1 MIKIFSSK
9 KSNFLMILLLLSISC
24 TPDIF
29 SGNEFTGSKGLN
41 FYFDNNAP
49 PAYVYEESS
58 VPIRIFVEN
67 TGASNVVNGVYSL
80 GIEEQY
86 IKVDKKTDTVNLNG
100 KSFERPYGDQTQ
112 VIIEGKAKSVG
123 SQEGINS
130 VLSFSLCYPYETKA
144 NIITCIDSNPSS
156 KEKKVCTVMPQSF
169 NAGQAA
175 PIGVTSIV
183 PRMIIEKN
191 GVKPQYIIT
200 IKNLDK
206 GEIISS
212 DYVNYFCTGKS
223 IPTEQQN
230 VIEVEVS
237 LSDERL
243 VCNKNKLNL
252 RDGSDELFCELQRVI
267 PSVEGSYNS
276 PLTVKLSYGYAQT
289 ITKKIRIESKN

>member
-1 MIKIFSSK
+1 MSRIFSSK
-9 KSNFLMILLLLSISC
+9 KSVFLTILFLFVLSC
-24 TPDIF
+24 TSDIF
-29 SGNEFTGSKGLN
+29 SGSEFTGSKGLN

-49 PAYVYEESS
+49 PAYVYEESA

-86 IKVDKKTDTVNLNG
+86 IKVDKKTDTINLKG
-100 KSFERPYGDQTQ
+100 KSLERPYGDQTQ
-112 VIIEGKAKSVG
+112 IIVEGKAKSVG

-156 KEKKVCTVMPQSF
+156 KEKKVCTVNPQSF
-169 NAGQAA
+169 SAGQAA
-175 PIGVTSIV
+175 PIGVTNIV

-191 GVKPQYIIT
+191 GVRPQYIIT

-230 VIEVEVS
+230 VIDVEVS
-237 LSDERL
+237 LSDEKL

-252 RDGSDELFCELQRVI
+252 KDGSDELFCELQRII

>member
-1 MIKIFSSK
+1 MSWFFSSK
-9 KSNFLMILLLLSISC
+9 KTLFATFLFVLIVSC
-24 TPDIF
+24 TPDVF

-67 TGASNVVNGVYSL
+67 IGASDVVNGVYSL

-86 IKVDKKTDTVNLNG
+86 VKVNEKTGTVFLKG
-100 KSFERPYGDQTQ
+100 KSLERPYGDQTQ
-112 VIIEGKAKSVG
+112 IIVEGKAKSVG

-156 KEKKVCTVMPQSF
+156 KEKKVCTVTPQSF

-175 PIGVTSIV
+175 PIGVTNIV

-191 GVKPQYIIT
+191 GVKPQYVIS
-200 IKNLDK
+200 IKNMDK

-230 VIEVEVS
+230 VIEVEVT
-237 LSDERL
+237 LSDEKL
-243 VCNKNKLNL
+243 VCNKNKLKL
-252 RDGSDELFCELQRVI
+252 KDGSDELFCELQRVI
-267 PSVEGSYNS
+267 PSIEGSYNS

-289 ITKKIRIESKN
+289 ITRKVRIESKN